1 MIITDVF
8 NNIPA
13 TKDRERTGES
23 RARRKVYEENK
34 FIGVYHGEESKLQ
47 IRMFMDSFALLYD
60 IIGGRRKG
68 SLDFE
73 KEKHK
78 KLFKQSEVFLLVL

>member
-23 RARRKVYEENK
+23 RARRKVYEEN
-34 FIGVYHGEESKLQ
+34 
-47 IRMFMDSFALLYD
+47 
-60 IIGGRRKG
+60 
-68 SLDFE
+68 
-73 KEKHK
+73 
-78 KLFKQSEVFLLVL
+78 